1 MTTTGISKFEMRI
14 DLNVLNHLGMNLY
27 SNIPA
32 VLSEVVANSW
42 DADAEVVEIN
52 IDPSRSEII
61 IKDDGNGMGL
71 DDINAKYLTIGYAR
85 RENGEVVTPK
95 YRRPVMG
102 RKGIGKLSL
111 FSIAKTIEV
120 YSKKNEE
127 KNAFRMNAEK
137 IRKQITSSSSRT
149 YNPEE
154 IDHSSIDF
162 AKGTKIVLKDLKK
175 RLSHAEAALKKRL
188 ARRFSIIGAS
198 HDFRVFL
205 NNEEITIEDRNYF
218 HKIEY
223 LWYFGEESS
232 YYEDLSIN
240 KVHSEKRKNILN
252 GGHQLSGWLGLV
264 KESGELQD
272 GDDNL
277 NKIVLLVRGKL
288 AKEDLLE
295 DFREGGLYTKYLFGE
310 IKADFLDDDEKP
322 DIATSS
328 RQDIFEEDE
337 RYIAL
342 KEFLFSELKHIQ
354 NKRAEYKS
362 QDAEKEILQIPSI
375 KEWYNDLGSDSRNK
389 AKKLF
394 SKINQIA
401 VDKEHKKQLLSHGVL
416 AFESLRYKDALDSLE
431 TISLSNLDEFLRVFR
446 EFDDIEATLYY
457 KITKERL
464 TIIKKL
470 KEKVH
475 DENALERILQEH
487 LFQSLWLLDP
497 SWERGTDTPYME
509 QRIETEFGKIT
520 ANLTEEERKGRI
532 DIKYKT
538 PVGKHVIVELKRASV
553 STDTYELQRQVDKYR
568 SGLGKILTEISPQQR
583 PVIEAICVVGRQLR
597 DWENPEK
604 IEESVKAMSAKN
616 TRVVTYQ
623 QLIENSYRAYSAYLS
638 QNTRTGNLLRL
649 IKKIEEE
656 ITDG

>member
-232 YYEDLSIN
+232 
-240 KVHSEKRKNILN
+240 
-252 GGHQLSGWLGLV
+252 
-264 KESGELQD
+264 
-272 GDDNL
+272 
-277 NKIVLLVRGKL
+277 
-288 AKEDLLE
+288 
-295 DFREGGLYTKYLFGE
+295 
-310 IKADFLDDDEKP
+310 
-322 DIATSS
+322 
-328 RQDIFEEDE
+328 
-337 RYIAL
+337 
-342 KEFLFSELKHIQ
+342 
-354 NKRAEYKS
+354 
-362 QDAEKEILQIPSI
+362 
-375 KEWYNDLGSDSRNK
+375 
-389 AKKLF
+389 
-394 SKINQIA
+394 
-401 VDKEHKKQLLSHGVL
+401 
-416 AFESLRYKDALDSLE
+416 
-431 TISLSNLDEFLRVFR
+431 
-446 EFDDIEATLYY
+446 
-457 KITKERL
+457 
-464 TIIKKL
+464 
-470 KEKVH
+470 
-475 DENALERILQEH
+475 
-487 LFQSLWLLDP
+487 
-497 SWERGTDTPYME
+497 
-509 QRIETEFGKIT
+509 
-520 ANLTEEERKGRI
+520 
-532 DIKYKT
+532 
-538 PVGKHVIVELKRASV
+538 
-553 STDTYELQRQVDKYR
+553 
-568 SGLGKILTEISPQQR
+568 
-583 PVIEAICVVGRQLR
+583 
-597 DWENPEK
+597 
-604 IEESVKAMSAKN
+604 
-616 TRVVTYQ
+616 
-623 QLIENSYRAYSAYLS
+623 
-638 QNTRTGNLLRL
+638 
-649 IKKIEEE
+649 
-656 ITDG
+656 